1 MIVLIIHYDWL
12 DFKQKLIFCLFHF
25 FLSIKRKSFLC
36 HHQMSLWKTTQ
47 YSSNVSLLLSYTV
60 LYGLNK
66 GYVAFSNGKIS
77 LNLLFAVLLLH

>member
-12 DFKQKLIFCLFHF
+12 DFKQKIIFAF
-25 FLSIKRKSFLC
+25 FTAFLPARRKSFLC
-36 HHQMSLWKTTQ
+36 HHQMSLWETTQ

-66 GYVAFSNGKIS
+66 GNVAFSNGKIS